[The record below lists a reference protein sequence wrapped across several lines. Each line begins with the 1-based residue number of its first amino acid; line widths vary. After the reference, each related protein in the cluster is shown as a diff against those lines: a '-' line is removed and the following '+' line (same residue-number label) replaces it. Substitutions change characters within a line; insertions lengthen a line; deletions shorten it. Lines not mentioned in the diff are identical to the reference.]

1 MSYVNEDPPSA
12 TVKSLSECIVHSI
25 SREKINEK
33 INNDPEFGMR
43 FYKALAT
50 MLSDRLRHAQ
60 DGPEASGELDSAVLD
75 KLHLAGARFERIL
88 KKFNINDN
96 P

>member
-1 MSYVNEDPPSA
+1 
-12 TVKSLSECIVHSI
+12 
-25 SREKINEK
+25 
-33 INNDPEFGMR
+33 MR